1 VSDYTEKSEKLTP
14 KEKVT
19 QFLTKYLNV
28 IIAVG
33 VIALV
38 VIASMAIYS
47 AVMSSRIEKSS
58 VQAEELQSTFEE
70 WKSAESEQKAELE
83 KELIEQAEDII
94 SSYGGLYA
102 GARAHMV
109 LAKMY
114 VEKESWEDAEGEYLT
129 VADSF
134 PESYL
139 APVAL
144 MSAAACREEVEDYE
158 GALELYREVES
169 DYAETSPAAPHALFS
184 IGRLNEELDN
194 REAALEAYNGI
205 VDDFS
210 SSNWTKPA
218 RSRIIYLESN

>member
-1 VSDYTEKSEKLTP
+1 VSDHTEKSEKLTT

-19 QFLTKYLNV
+19 QFLTTYRNI

-33 VIALV
+33 VVAVV

-47 AVMSSRIEKSS
+47 TVMSSRIENST
-58 VQAEELQSTFEE
+58 VEAEELQKSFDE
-70 WKSAESEQKAELE
+70 WKSAEEEQKAELE
-83 KELIEQAEDII
+83 EQIIDQAEEII
-94 SSYGGLYA
+94 SSYGGLFA
-102 GARAHMV
+102 AARAHMV
-109 LAKMY
+109 LGQIY
-114 VEKESWEDAEGEYLT
+114 VEKESWEDAEGEFIT

-134 PESYL
+134 PKTYL

-144 MSAAACREEVEDYE
+144 MSAAACREESGDYE
-158 GALELYREVES
+158 GALEFYRRVES

-184 IGRLNEELDN
+184 IGRLNERLNN
-194 REAALEAYNGI
+194 REAALKAYNGL